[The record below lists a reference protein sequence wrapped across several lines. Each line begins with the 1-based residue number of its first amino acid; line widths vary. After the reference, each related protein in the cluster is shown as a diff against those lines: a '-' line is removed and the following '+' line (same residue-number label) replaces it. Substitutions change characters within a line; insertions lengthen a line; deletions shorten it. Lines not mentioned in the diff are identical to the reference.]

1 MPEPA
6 NHPPAAPARPHYTI
20 PAPTLLAMVRTLP
33 RPAAD
38 AADAVW
44 DAVVQESLDRLAA
57 FDPRDRPEVML
68 TIQIIA
74 ANAGALDAYRIAFE
88 PGTSAAEALRHR
100 AGAASL
106 TRAMMGAMRLLKRH
120 RMIPAVSR
128 CDWHGT
134 APEGAMQAAPA
145 RPTVEAKHAEAKPET
160 IIRRLHEVS
169 DDDLAAEVE
178 RRRHK
183 AAGEPGPMRVY
194 QHQPGGCAPR
204 WKPDP

>member
-1 MPEPA
+1 VPEPA
-6 NHPPAAPARPHYTI
+6 IDPPAAPARPHYTV
-20 PAPTLLAMVRTLP
+20 PATTLLAMVRTPP

-57 FDPRDRPEVML
+57 FDPRHRPEVML

-88 PGTSAAEALRHR
+88 PGTIAAEALRHR

-106 TRAMMGAMRLLKRH
+106 TRAMMGAMRLLKRQ
-120 RMIPAVSR
+120 RVIPALSR
-128 CDWHGT
+128 RDWHGA
-134 APEGAMQAAPA
+134 APEGALQAAPA
-145 RPTVEAKHAEAKPET
+145 RPTVGAKHAEAEPET
-160 IIRRLHEVS
+160 IIRRLHRVS

-183 AAGEPGPMRVY
+183 AAGEPGPMRVC
-194 QHQPGGCAPR
+194 QHQPDGYALR